1 MENKIVITGAP
12 GTGKT
17 SIITQLK
24 KLGHSCSEEISREI
38 ITEQI
43 TSGGKVLPWLN
54 LEEFSQRVFFLR
66 KTQYINA
73 PTDSLHFFDRGLL
86 DVIAYMKVND
96 LPISKNYK
104 EECEK
109 YRYNT
114 TVLYTPIWKE
124 IYKNDLQRKE
134 DLSSAIT
141 IEKSLLETYNLFG
154 YTLIEI
160 PKSTTKERVD
170 FILSKI

>member
-17 SIITQLK
+17 SIIAQLI
-24 KLGHSCSEEISREI
+24 KLGYSCSEEISREI

-43 TSGGKVLPWLN
+43 ASGGKVLPWLN
-54 LEEFSQRVFFLR
+54 LGEFSHRVFSLR
-66 KTQYINA
+66 KAQYINA
-73 PTDSLHFFDRGLL
+73 TTDSLHFFDRGLL
-86 DVIAYMKVND
+86 DVIAYMKVDD
-96 LPISKNYK
+96 LTISDNYK
-104 EECEK
+104 KECEK

-114 TVLYTPIWKE
+114 TVFYAPIWKE

-141 IEKSLLETYNLFG
+141 IEKYLLETYKFFG

-160 PKSTTKERVD
+160 PKLTIEERVG
-170 FILSKI
+170 FVLSRI

>member
-17 SIITQLK
+17 SIIAQLK
-24 KLGHSCSEEISREI
+24 KLGYSCSEEISREI

-43 TSGGKVLPWLN
+43 ASGGKVLPWLN
-54 LEEFSQRVFFLR
+54 LKAFSQRVFSLR
-66 KTQYINA
+66 KAQYINA
-73 PTDSLHFFDRGLL
+73 STNSLHFFDRGLL
-86 DVIAYMKVND
+86 DVIAYLKVD
-96 LPISKNYK
+96 ALPISKHYK

-114 TVLYTPIWKE
+114 TVFYTPIWEE
-124 IYKNDLQRKE
+124 IYKNDSQRKE
-134 DLSSAIT
+134 DLNSAMT
-141 IEKSLLETYNLFG
+141 IEKSLLETYNFFG

-160 PKSTTKERVD
+160 PKLTTRERAD